1 MEKEKIIKRTVKR
14 LRLLPDDK
22 LKEAD
27 DYIEFLLKKYQ
38 EDVLLQKGIEK
49 MIEQSDSFKFLD
61 NEEDLYSVNDLKEK
75 YK

>member
-1 MEKEKIIKRTVKR
+1 MEKEKIIKRTVQR

-38 EDVLLQKGIEK
+38 EEVILQKGIEK
-49 MIEQSDSFKFLD
+49 MIEHSDSFKFLD
-61 NEEDLYSVNDLKEK
+61 NEEDLYSVSDLKEK

>member
-1 MEKEKIIKRTVKR
+1 MEKEKLIKRTVRR
-14 LRLLPDDK
+14 LRLLPVDK

-27 DYIEFLLKKYQ
+27 DYIEFLLKKYE
-38 EDVLLQKGIEK
+38 EDVLIQKGIEK
-49 MIEQSDSFKFLD
+49 IIEQSDSFKFLD